1 MFKNETTMCIVKTF
15 LKLIYR
21 DNTIPIKIPVVS
33 WRVCENS
40 QANSKMCMETK
51 RIKKNQDNLE

>member
-1 MFKNETTMCIVKTF
+1 MFKNENTMCIVNTF

-33 WRVCENS
+33 LCVCENS
-40 QANSKMCMETK
+40 QVNSKTCMEMK
-51 RIKKNQDNLE
+51 RIKNHDNLE